1 MRAAVPISLF
11 AQLYAI
17 EAQAREDKIGPD
29 ELLARRQALSRPL
42 MDRLGEVVEGLR
54 GKAVPKSPMG
64 KAITYAI
71 NQWSTLVAFL
81 TDGRIPIDNLHVERR
96 HRVVALGRRNYLF
109 CGSDEGARR
118 HAIISTV
125 LGNCALAGVNS
136 FAYLR
141 DVIAKLAGDW
151 PNARIAELMPAAW
164 AAAQKKAE
172 DAHAQ
177 QAAVG

>member
-1 MRAAVPISLF
+1 MIHVPSENLRTLSHCRRKFVAALDAKDMRAAVPISLF

-17 EAQAREDKIGPD
+17 EAKAREDKIGPD

-71 NQWSTLVAFL
+71 NQWSTLTAFL

-96 HRVVALGRRNYLF
+96 HRVVALGRRYPQYPVMRRCSPRPAIFGLVPR
-109 CGSDEGARR
+109 DRR
-118 HAIISTV
+118 HFPRLTIS
-125 LGNCALAGVNS
+125 A
-136 FAYLR
+136 
-141 DVIAKLAGDW
+141 
-151 PNARIAELMPAAW
+151 
-164 AAAQKKAE
+164 
-172 DAHAQ
+172 
-177 QAAVG
+177 